1 MSQQPKTPIP
11 QNLKKY
17 NRESGNKT
25 LIFIGTIIALIAF
38 FTILS
43 LILMLKK
50 PQILTSSVEKQ
61 TPAPSNNGDN
71 LNN

>member
-1 MSQQPKTPIP
+1 MSKEPQEPIP

-25 LIFIGTIIALIAF
+25 LIFIGTIIALIAV

-50 PQILTSSVEKQ
+50 P
-61 TPAPSNNGDN
+61 
-71 LNN
+71 

>member
-1 MSQQPKTPIP
+1 MSQQPQTPIT

-25 LIFIGTIIALIAF
+25 LIFIGIIIALIAVC
-38 FTILS
+38 TILS

-50 PQILTSSVEKQ
+50 PQVLTSSIETQ
-61 TPAPSNNGDN
+61 TATPK
-71 LNN
+71 

>member
-1 MSQQPKTPIP
+1 MSEQPQTPIP

-17 NRESGNKT
+17 NRESGRKT
-25 LIFIGTIIALIAF
+25 LIFVGIIIALIAV

-50 PQILTSSVEKQ
+50 PQILTSSIEKQ
-61 TPAPSNNGDN
+61 TTTQ
-71 LNN
+71 